1 MTKMVNNK
9 IYCGGGGEEYN
20 VGQRVQ
26 VGLFSCYAS
35 PQPGLC
41 AGTEGMWFEPGRS
54 GGVRERRGE
63 ERGLQGASEGRWI
76 RAAC

>member
-1 MTKMVNNK
+1 MDWGSCVDAMNKMVANE
-9 IYCGGGGEEYN
+9 IYCGGAGEEYN

-41 AGTEGMWFEPGRS
+41 AGTEAY
-54 GGVRERRGE
+54 VV
-63 ERGLQGASEGRWI
+63 
-76 RAAC
+76 

>member
-1 MTKMVNNK
+1 M
-9 IYCGGGGEEYN
+9 
-20 VGQRVQ
+20 GQRVQ

-41 AGTEGMWFEPGRS
+41 AGTEGMWFEPGKVGRCE
-54 GGVRERRGE
+54 RKERRGE
-63 ERGLQGASEGRWI
+63 GLQGASEGRWM